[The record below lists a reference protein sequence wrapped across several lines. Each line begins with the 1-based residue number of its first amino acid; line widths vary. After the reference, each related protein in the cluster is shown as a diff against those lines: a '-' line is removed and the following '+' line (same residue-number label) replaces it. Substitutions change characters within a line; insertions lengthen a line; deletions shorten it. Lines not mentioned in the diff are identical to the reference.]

1 MDIKDS
7 KNWAVW
13 AIVVFSLALVFMPF
27 QRATTAAEQ
36 KSTDLKKQLERKE
49 KPSMMPAKTE
59 SQGQRAAASGTQLA
73 SLSLDE
79 PFFYNPK
86 GRIDPFKP
94 FLLKMLAR
102 GKRGKKL
109 LPLTPLQ
116 KLSYVELQRGL
127 VAIVWGHLGNRAL
140 IQDPAGKGYIIKP
153 GTPVG
158 PNGVVKQILSD
169 RVIIEQKIVDLA
181 TNKTVRKE
189 ITLTLKR
196 GEKGEI

>member
-1 MDIKDS
+1 MKFKPSEI
-7 KNWAVW
+7 WVILG
-13 AIVVFSLALVFMPF
+13 IVALSSALVVTCTLAGMAAPT
-27 QRATTAAEQ
+27 QTGTNPKKPDTT
-36 KSTDLKKQLERKE
+36 KSAPLSPTV
-49 KPSMMPAKTE
+49 TE
-59 SQGQRAAASGTQLA
+59 GVNQGGSSTYMKLV
-73 SLSLDE
+73 SISLDE
-79 PFFYNPK
+79 PFYYNPK

-94 FLLKMLAR
+94 FLLKMLT
-102 GKRGKKL
+102 RGKKGRKT

-116 KLSYVELQRGL
+116 KLSFVELQRGL
-127 VAIVWGHLGNRAL
+127 VAIVWGHMGNRAL

-169 RVIIEQKIVDLA
+169 RVIIEQTVTDPV
-181 TNKTVRKE
+181 TNKKVRKE

>member
-1 MDIKDS
+1 MNS
-7 KNWAVW
+7 KPSKIRVVLG
-13 AIVVFSLALVFMPF
+13 IVALSLAFVVASATGGSAAPVQAGNNKKKPETLKSAPFPSQTSEIKSGGEGSTYMKLV
-27 QRATTAAEQ
+27 
-36 KSTDLKKQLERKE
+36 SI
-49 KPSMMPAKTE
+49 
-59 SQGQRAAASGTQLA
+59 
-73 SLSLDE
+73 SLDE
-79 PFFYNPK
+79 PFYYNPK

-102 GKRGKKL
+102 GKKGRKM

-116 KLSYVELQRGL
+116 KLSFVELQRGL

-158 PNGVVKQILSD
+158 PGGVVKQILSD
-169 RVIIEQKIVDLA
+169 RVIIEQTVIDPA
-181 TNKTVRKE
+181 TNKKIRKE

>member
-1 MDIKDS
+1 MNS
-7 KNWAVW
+7 KPSKIW
-13 AIVVFSLALVFMPF
+13 IVLTVVTFSLVLVLAPVWG
-27 QRATTAAEQ
+27 RATASEQ
-36 KSTDLKKQLERKE
+36 KDTNQSKQEAVKTPPLS
-49 KPSMMPAKTE
+49 PPAATAGSQGSMPAPMKLV
-59 SQGQRAAASGTQLA
+59 SI
-73 SLSLDE
+73 SLDE
-79 PFFYNPK
+79 PFYYNPR

-102 GKRGKKL
+102 GKKGKKV

-116 KLSYVELQRGL
+116 KLSFVELQRGL

-169 RVIIEQKIVDLA
+169 RVIIEQTIIDVA
-181 TNKTVRKE
+181 TNKKIRKE

>member
-1 MDIKDS
+1 MNLRPS
-7 KNWAVW
+7 KIRMFWG
-13 AIVVFSLALVFMPF
+13 IVALSTVFLLLCTWNNDTMAASQKGATSSNIVAAKPIPLSAP
-27 QRATTAAEQ
+27 ATTVAS
-36 KSTDLKKQLERKE
+36 KG
-49 KPSMMPAKTE
+49 KT
-59 SQGQRAAASGTQLA
+59 GRMKLV
-73 SLSLDE
+73 SLSFDE
-79 PFFYNPK
+79 PFYYNPK

-94 FLLKMLAR
+94 FLLKILAR
-102 GKRGKKL
+102 TKKGKKV

-140 IQDPAGKGYIIKP
+140 IQDAAGKGYIVKP

-169 RVIIEQKIVDLA
+169 RVIIEQTITDVA
-181 TNKTVRKE
+181 TNKKIRKE
-189 ITLTLKR
+189 ITLTLNR